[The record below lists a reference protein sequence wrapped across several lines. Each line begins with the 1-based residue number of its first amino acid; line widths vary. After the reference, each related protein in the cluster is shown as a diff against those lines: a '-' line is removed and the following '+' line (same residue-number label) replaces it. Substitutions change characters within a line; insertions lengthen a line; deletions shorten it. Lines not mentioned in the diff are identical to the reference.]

1 MTVVLAG
8 FGRENQSQGER
19 RLVFF
24 FIEIGEILGLFV
36 CLSFKKFGWPGNIL
50 NFNVGASVDLDIPR
64 GFWSHLAGKYGNMFY
79 WKEKVNYKVAGI
91 FS

>member
-1 MTVVLAG
+1 MTAALAG

-36 CLSFKKFGWPGNIL
+36 CLSFKKFG
-50 NFNVGASVDLDIPR
+50 
-64 GFWSHLAGKYGNMFY
+64 
-79 WKEKVNYKVAGI
+79 
-91 FS
+91 